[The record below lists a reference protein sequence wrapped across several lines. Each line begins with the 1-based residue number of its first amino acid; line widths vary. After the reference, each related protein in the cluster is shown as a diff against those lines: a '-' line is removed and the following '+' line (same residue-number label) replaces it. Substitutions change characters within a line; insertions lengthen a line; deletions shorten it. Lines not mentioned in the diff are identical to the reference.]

1 MTPNCPPTF
10 HRHTPTPQGGR
21 CAFPD
26 ARKPSG
32 LCGRDPVAVY
42 VNPFAK
48 VLNQPRCDRHD
59 NPTVHEAA
67 EAQGFRRVA
76 LESKADRLAAVVAVE
91 RAA

>member
-1 MTPNCPPTF
+1 MGIACAPGF
-10 HRHTPTPQGGR
+10 HRHDQPAVGGR

-42 VNPFAK
+42 QNPFAE

-67 EAQGFRRVA
+67 EAQGFRRVS
-76 LESKADRLAAVVAVE
+76 LESKADRIAAVGRAVA
-91 RAA
+91 A